1 MFFWILLWLTQVF
14 IQMWKHI
21 EYYNLHHD
29 YIDGF
34 EGEKDESETEDDDD
48 DDDEVDTD
56 IEEEEE
62 EEEEKEEE
70 KEEEE
75 KEEEEEEEKEKE
87 EEEKEKE
94 EKVEEPLQDLLTEEE
109 FVREFTRIIKTN
121 IDDGNFV
128 YDDAWLYQSLRREI
142 N

>member
-1 MFFWILLWLTQVF
+1 MFFWILIWLTQVF

-29 YIDGF
+29 YVDGF
-34 EGEKDESETEDDDD
+34 AGEKDESESESESEDDDD
-48 DDDEVDTD
+48 DDDVDTD

-62 EEEEKEEE
+62 EEKDEEEE

-75 KEEEEEEEKEKE
+75 KDDEVEKDKKDVE
-87 EEEKEKE
+87 E

-109 FVREFTRIIKTN
+109 FVREFTRIIKRN

-128 YDDAWLYQSLRREI
+128 YDDAWLYQSLKREI

>member
-1 MFFWILLWLTQVF
+1 MFFWILLWLAQVF

-29 YIDGF
+29 YVDGF
-34 EGEKDESETEDDDD
+34 EGEKDESEDESE
-48 DDDEVDTD
+48 DDEVDTD
-56 IEEEEE
+56 IEEEV
-62 EEEEKEEE
+62 EEKEE
-70 KEEEE
+70 EEEE
-75 KEEEEEEEKEKE
+75 KEEEEEEE
-87 EEEKEKE
+87 
-94 EKVEEPLQDLLTEEE
+94 EKVEEENVEEPSQDLLTEEE
-109 FVREFTRIIKTN
+109 FVREFTRIIKRN